1 MKKLFAYL
9 LLGLFISAAW
19 SQTETT
25 RILFVFDASNSM
37 NGFWNGKP
45 KINTATAL
53 LKESLKKL
61 EGKKDVE
68 LGLRVYGNN
77 SAISSNEQD
86 CEDTELMVPIGKSN
100 IWDIEQALKRIRP
113 KGTTPIAQ
121 TLEKCGGDF
130 DSALNVRNIII
141 LITDGIEACDGDPC
155 AVSMAL
161 QKKNIVLKPFV
172 IGIGIED
179 LTSFECVGNFY
190 DATDE
195 KTFEK
200 VLNIV
205 ISQALNNTTTQ
216 VNLLNINDKPLETN
230 IPMTFYDRN
239 SGQILYNFIH
249 TLNHKGNP
257 DTIPIDPVNSY
268 DVKIHTIPPVS
279 IKDIELTPGIHNFIS
294 ARTPQGDLKFKMS
307 GRNSYKDLKCL
318 IKKEGESEVIHVQNF
333 AQKER
338 LIVGNYDIEILTLP
352 KTKLA
357 SNQISQ
363 SHTTTIEIP
372 HPGVVNVSFSKMGYA
387 SIFQMKGSDMEWVC
401 NLDEIESRQQITLQ
415 PGDYKIIFRSKTS
428 KQSIYT
434 LEEEFQIRSGISTT
448 LKI

>member
-1 MKKLFAYL
+1 MKKIFAYL
-9 LLGLFISAAW
+9 ILGLFISTGL
-19 SQTETT
+19 SQDETT

-53 LKESLKKL
+53 LRESLKEL
-61 EGKKDVE
+61 EGKENVE

-77 SAISSNEQD
+77 SPISTGSQD
-86 CEDTELMVPIGKSN
+86 CEDTELMVPVGKSN
-100 IWDIEQALKRIRP
+100 IWDIQQALTRIKP

-130 DSALNVRNIII
+130 RDGDNVRNIII

-179 LTSFECVGNFY
+179 FTTFECVGNFY

-230 IPMTFYDRN
+230 VPMTFYDSKN
-239 SGQILYNFIH
+239 GQILYNYVH

-257 DTIPIDPVNSY
+257 DTIPIDPVHTY
-268 DVKIHTIPPVS
+268 DIKIHTIPPVEVKS
-279 IKDIELTPGIHNFIS
+279 VELEPGIHNLIS
-294 ARTPQGDLKFKMS
+294 AITPQGDLEFKMS

-318 IKKEGESEVIHVQNF
+318 IRKEGENELLHVQNF
-333 AQKER
+333 DQKER
-338 LIVGNYDIEILTLP
+338 LLVGNYDVEILTLP
-352 KTKLA
+352 KTNLKGSLV
-357 SNQISQ
+357 SQ

-372 HPGVVNVSFSKMGYA
+372 HPGVVNISLSKLGYG
-387 SIFQMKGSDMEWVC
+387 SIFLLKGSDIEWVC
-401 NLDEIESRQQITLQ
+401 HLDDFESRQQIALQ
-415 PGDYKIIFRSKTS
+415 PGNYKVVFRSKSS

-434 LEEEFQIRSGISTT
+434 LEEEFQIKSGVSTT

>member
-1 MKKLFAYL
+1 MGF
-9 LLGLFISAAW
+9 
-19 SQTETT
+19 SQDETT

-53 LKESLKKL
+53 LKESLKEL
-61 EGKKDVE
+61 EYRKDVQ

-77 SAISSNEQD
+77 SPISSGNQD

-100 IWDIEQALKRIRP
+100 VWDIEQALKKIKP

-121 TLEKCGGDF
+121 TLEKCANDF
-130 DSALNVRNIII
+130 RDEENVRNVII

-155 AVSMAL
+155 AVSLAL
-161 QKKNIVLKPFV
+161 QKKNIILKPFV

-179 LTSFECVGNFY
+179 YTTFECVGNFY
-190 DATDE
+190 DVTDE

-200 VLNIV
+200 VLDIV
-205 ISQALNNTTTQ
+205 ISQALNNTTAQ
-216 VNLLNINDKPLETN
+216 VNLLNSNHKPLETDV
-230 IPMTFYDRN
+230 PMTFYDSK
-239 SGQILYNFIH
+239 SGEILYNFVH

-257 DTIPIDPVNSY
+257 DTIPIDPVHNY
-268 DVKIHTIPPVS
+268 DLKVHTIPPVE
-279 IKDIELTPGIHNFIS
+279 INDIELTPGIHNYIS
-294 ARTPQGDLKFKMS
+294 ASTPQGDLVFKMT

-318 IKKEGESEVIHVQNF
+318 IRKEGETELIHVQNF
-333 AQKER
+333 EQKER
-338 LIVGNYDIEILTLP
+338 YLVGNYDIEILTLP
-352 KTKLA
+352 RTLIS
-357 SNQISQ
+357 SNNIAQ

-372 HPGVVNVSFSKMGYA
+372 NPGVANISTNKLGYG
-387 SIFQMKGSDMEWVC
+387 SIFQLVGSDMVWVC
-401 NLDEIESRQQITLQ
+401 NMDNSELRQSITLQ
-415 PGDYKIIFRSKTS
+415 PGHYKIVFRAKNA

-434 LEEEFQIRSGISTT
+434 KEEEFKIKSGISTS

>member
-1 MKKLFAYL
+1 MKK
-9 LLGLFISAAW
+9 FISYIVLCIFITTAAA
-19 SQTETT
+19 QDVTT

-37 NGFWNGKP
+37 NGYWNGKA

-53 LKESLKKL
+53 LKESLKEL
-61 EGKKDVE
+61 EYRKDVE
-68 LGLRVYGNN
+68 IGLRVYGNN
-77 SAISSNEQD
+77 VPINSGNQD

-100 IWDIEQALKRIRP
+100 VWDIQQALTKIKP

-121 TLEKCGGDF
+121 TLEKCGADF
-130 DSALNVRNIII
+130 SDADNVRNVII

-155 AVSMAL
+155 AVSLAL
-161 QKKNIVLKPFV
+161 QRKNIILKPFV

-179 LTSFECVGNFY
+179 YSTFECVGNFY

-205 ISQALNNTTTQ
+205 ISQALNNTTAQ

-230 IPMTFYDRN
+230 VPMTFYDSKTN
-239 SGQILYNFIH
+239 QIRYNFVH

-257 DTIPIDPVNSY
+257 DTIPIDPVHNY
-268 DVKIHTIPPVS
+268 NIKIHTIPPVE
-279 IKDIELTPGIHNFIS
+279 IKDVELIPGIHNLIAAS
-294 ARTPQGDLKFKMS
+294 TPQGDLAFKMN

-318 IKKEGESEVIHVQNF
+318 IRKSGENELLHIQNF
-333 AQKER
+333 DQKER
-338 LIVGNYDIEILTLP
+338 LLVGQYDIEILTLP
-352 KTKLA
+352 RTVIKA
-357 SNQISQ
+357 NDISQ

-372 HPGVVNVSFSKMGYA
+372 HPGVVNVSIDKQGYG
-387 SIFQMKGSDMEWVC
+387 SIFLIKGSDLEWVC
-401 NLDEIESRQQITLQ
+401 NLDDSEYRQSITLQ
-415 PGDYKIIFRSKTS
+415 PGMYKVVFRSKVA

-434 LEEEFQIRSGISTT
+434 IEEEFQIKSGISTS